1 MGLMFSRLAH
11 NFIKNGYFPTD
22 ESTLGR
28 ILNAL
33 DIDGGQVR
41 IIDPCCGEGIALAE
55 VKNTL
60 TEAGA
65 SVEALGI
72 EFDAERA
79 WHAKQLLDTVLH
91 CDMND
96 AWVSTRLAGLLFL
109 NPPYGFTV
117 ADTGMTGDGKN
128 SERLEMIFLRK
139 TVAWLQVGGVLVF
152 IVPHYVMSE
161 EMANFLG
168 RHFSHLTAWSAPE
181 RQFKQMVIFGIRR
194 RPTPPSKGL
203 VESLMKMKET
213 LPPELPEAWP
223 HAPLLVPERIAGD
236 DTVFQAIRLNGP
248 ELAVEIARHHASTLW
263 PSFPR
268 TFSAQAQSHRRP
280 LRMLSDWHLALGLAA
295 GQIGGFVD
303 AEDGRTFLIKG
314 ATHKEKDVT
323 VQHETDAKGNV
334 SETRILTD
342 KFVPVI
348 RAIDFTAG
356 SPTFGHVLTIR

>member
-1 MGLMFSRLAH
+1 MGLIFPRLAR

-22 ESTLGR
+22 EVTLGR

-33 DIDGGQVR
+33 DIEGGHVR
-41 IIDPCCGEGIALAE
+41 ILDPCCGEGIALAE
-55 VKNTL
+55 VKHHL

-65 SVEALGI
+65 TVEALGV

-96 AWVSTRLAGLLFL
+96 AWVSSRLAGLLFL

-139 TVAWLQVGGVLVF
+139 TTTYLQVGGVLVF

-161 EMANFLG
+161 EMANYLG
-168 RHFSHLTAWSAPE
+168 RHFANLGAWSAPE

-194 RPTPPSKGL
+194 KPSTPAKG
-203 VESLMKMKET
+203 VIEGLMAVKET
-213 LPPELPEAWP
+213 PPPELPEAWP
-223 HAPLLVPERIAGD
+223 QAPLLVPERLPGD
-236 DTVFQAIRLNGP
+236 DMVFQAIRLNGP
-248 ELAVEIARHHASTLW
+248 ELSVEIDRHHANTLW
-263 PSFPR
+263 PGFPR
-268 TFSAQAQSHRRP
+268 TFSAQAQVHRRP

-314 ATHKEKDVT
+314 ATHKEKEVS

-348 RAIDFTAG
+348 RAIDFTDG